1 MERND
6 AFYKTF
12 PFTLL
17 AVVIISAVLWIIF
30 GKMYGISYA
39 LGGMTSMFGMSMLHR
54 SSKKVVE
61 SDKVSASRLATR
73 NYFFRYFFYALVLF
87 VAGYFPTLD
96 LLTAGIGLFIFKI
109 VFYIVLF
116 VESRGEKQDV

>member
-1 MERND
+1 MEKND
-6 AFYKTF
+6 AFYKAF

-17 AVVIISAVLWIIF
+17 AVIVISAILWIVF
-30 GKMYGISYA
+30 GTTYGVSYA

-61 SDKVSASRLATR
+61 SDKHSASRLATR
-73 NYFFRYFFYALVLF
+73 NYFIRYFFYALVLF

-96 LLTAGIGLFIFKI
+96 LLTTGIGLFIFKI

-116 VESRGEKQDV
+116 TESRGEKKDV